1 MMHEYNY
8 LAAAEVNEIN
18 IIKKIKK
25 FYQQINFFE
34 DILVSLISEII
45 NKKNFE
51 IIISSDKENES
62 NDNDNTDFI
71 INDEIN

>member
-1 MMHEYNY
+1 MHEYDY
-8 LAAAEVNEIN
+8 LVAAEVNETN
-18 IIKKIKK
+18 AMKKIKK
-25 FYQQINFFE
+25 FYKQINSLE
-34 DILVSLISEII
+34 NISVSLTSEII

-71 INDEIN
+71 INNEIN